1 MANSRSMKTTLEEQ
15 VFNKHDQ
22 TFCPVTPEV
31 KKQQWLFNNLRQNNS
46 RCSSIN
52 KTKRYCWLTYDGGE
66 EGYVLDGYLDN
77 ASVDCPLVTN
87 HQLVAAPSALDELLF
102 LF

>member
-1 MANSRSMKTTLEEQ
+1 MT
-15 VFNKHDQ
+15 
-22 TFCPVTPEV
+22 
-31 KKQQWLFNNLRQNNS
+31 
-46 RCSSIN
+46 
-52 KTKRYCWLTYDGGE
+52 GGE

-102 LF
+102 LFWSIFLK